1 MMFRDKQPLP
11 RNNPTLSPNRFNRF
25 SLRDDRAENGI
36 MATFL
41 VLPPREV
48 FEHSVA
54 EFLGRILPG
63 FPVPAGMWERI
74 VRDMTAE
81 RDANSADPLFVLHRE
96 DFTDENVA
104 ESLVHGFGAERGD
117 GVVEIDTPRSA
128 GAGRSRTWR
137 IQSVPT
143 FISAR

>member
-1 MMFRDKQPLP
+1 
-11 RNNPTLSPNRFNRF
+11 
-25 SLRDDRAENGI
+25 

-41 VLPPREV
+41 VLPPSEV
-48 FEHSVA
+48 LEHSIN
-54 EFLGRILPG
+54 ECLGRILPG

-96 DFTDENVA
+96 DLADECVA
-104 ESLVHGFGAERGD
+104 ESLANGFGAERGD
-117 GVVEIDTPRSA
+117 AVVEIDTPRST

-137 IQSVPT
+137 IQTVPT
-143 FISAR
+143 FVSAR